1 MSESNRI
8 AEVNESDVST
18 PASQKFAYLILG
30 PQFIGWMLQIFFS
43 GICFHSATH
52 ILTSANV
59 LSRKM
64 KIILVITM
72 ILLFMSLVT
81 TVADLLLWGSTQK
94 RSQNDLW

>member
-1 MSESNRI
+1 MSESNRM

-18 PASQKFAYLILG
+18 PASQEFAYLILG
-30 PQFIGWMLQIFFS
+30 PQFIGWMLQIFLA
-43 GICFHSATH
+43 GICFHSATN

-72 ILLFMSLVT
+72 ILLFMSLLT
-81 TVADLLLWGSTQK
+81 TVVDLLLWGSTQK